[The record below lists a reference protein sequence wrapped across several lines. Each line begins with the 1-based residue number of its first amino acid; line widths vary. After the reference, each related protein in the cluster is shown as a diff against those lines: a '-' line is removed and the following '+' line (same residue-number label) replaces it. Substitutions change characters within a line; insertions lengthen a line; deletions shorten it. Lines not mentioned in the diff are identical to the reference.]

1 MNLVF
6 AGTPP
11 FAVPALESIAARHH
25 ILRVVTRPDRPAGR
39 GRTLRTSAVK
49 DQAIKLGLPISQP
62 RGRDEAASLLATL
75 APDADALVVVAFG
88 MLLPESMLM
97 GPRLGAVNIH
107 ASLLPR
113 WRGAAPIARAIEAG
127 DSETGITIMRME
139 AGLDTGPLLHQ
150 VTEPITAAD
159 TGATLHD
166 RLAALG
172 ARAIIEGLAA
182 LEQGAPAR
190 PQDAAC
196 ATYARKLSKEEAW
209 IDWALDAGTIAH
221 RIQAFNPYPVAM
233 TRWRETTLRLFD
245 ATVDSGV
252 PAAVPGTVIGLRADG
267 LLIQGGSE
275 AVLVRR
281 LQVEGGRILD
291 ARSFAN
297 GYHLGPD
304 ERVGPDG
311 L

>member
-11 FAVPALESIAARHH
+11 FAVPALESIAAHH
-25 ILRVVTRPDRPAGR
+25 RILRVVTRPDRPSGR
-39 GRTLRTSAVK
+39 GRTLKTSAVK
-49 DQAIKLGLPISQP
+49 DQALVLGLPVSQP
-62 RGRDEAASLLATL
+62 QGRDEAASLLAAL
-75 APDADALVVVAFG
+75 ALDVDALVVVAFG
-88 MLLPESMLM
+88 MLLPESMLT

-139 AGLDTGPLLHQ
+139 AGLDTGPILHQ
-150 VTEPITAAD
+150 VREPITAAD

-166 RLAALG
+166 RLATLG
-172 ARAIIEGLAA
+172 ARAIIEGLEA
-182 LEQGAPAR
+182 LERGVLAR

-196 ATYARKLSKEEAW
+196 ATYARKLSKAEAW
-209 IDWALDAGTIAH
+209 IDWALDARTIAR

-233 TRWRETTLRLFD
+233 TRWRGTTLRLLE
-245 ATVDSGV
+245 ATVGVGV
-252 PAAVPGTVIGLRADG
+252 PAAAPGTVLGLRADG

-275 AVLVRR
+275 AVVVRR
-281 LQVEGGRILD
+281 LQVEGGRVLD

-297 GYHLGPD
+297 GYRLGPD
-304 ERVGPDG
+304 EHVGP
-311 L
+311 